1 MKISIIT
8 VCLNEGANIEKTL
21 RSYADQTYVD
31 KEMILIDGGSDSDT
45 LDRIALYKD
54 QLAVFVSEKD
64 RGIYDAMNKGLRH
77 VSGDY
82 ILFLNGGD
90 EFFSPES
97 LSGVFEGKRHEEDII
112 YGDVAIV
119 DEQGEQFVSKNPAKL
134 STLFLTNY
142 NISHQATLYKASF
155 LRGYGGF
162 SLDYKIL
169 SDYAFLVNAVLVDK
183 CRQQH
188 VSVVICSFYH
198 GGISTAAR
206 FKPERQAE
214 RIRVQRAL
222 LPWYIP
228 LYSRMRFG
236 LARTIKRLA
245 PQSLIAVG
253 EKAFNKMFR
262 PSGF

>member
-1 MKISIIT
+1 MKVSIIT
-8 VCLNEGANIEKTL
+8 VCLNEGVNIEKTL
-21 RSYADQTYVD
+21 RSYAAQTYVN
-31 KEMILIDGGSDSDT
+31 KEMILIDGGSDDDT
-45 LDRIALYKD
+45 LNSIALYRD
-54 QLAVFVSEKD
+54 QLAVLVSEKD
-64 RGIYDAMNKGLRH
+64 GGTYDAMNKGVRH

-90 EFFSPES
+90 EFFSPSS
-97 LSGVFEGKRHEEDII
+97 LSSVFQGKRYEEDII
-112 YGDVAIV
+112 YGDIAIV
-119 DEQGEQFVSKNPAKL
+119 DEQGEQLVSRNPAKL
-134 STLFLTNY
+134 NTLFLANY
-142 NISHQATLYKASF
+142 NISHQATLYKTSF

-183 CRQQH
+183 CRQRH

-206 FKPERQAE
+206 FKSERQAE
-214 RIRVQRAL
+214 RIRVQKAL

-228 LYSRMRFG
+228 LYSRVRFG

-245 PQSLIAVG
+245 PRFLITVG
-253 EKAFNKMFR
+253 EKAFSKLFR